1 MLFEAHKRV
10 DQLKS
15 NTSWKNAGVY
25 DPEGVRGTHVI
36 YVLGDASNPEKYGG
50 LPANPSVPL
59 FVRLWKYPLKWL
71 RGKGI
76 SPGRLRGFL
85 HRVRYGAKKVG
96 GRGKKGLAREPIIP
110 YGHTPRKGTSPRI
123 PLP

>member
-71 RGKGI
+71 GGI
-76 SPGRLRGFL
+76 GIAARVLRGL
-85 HRVRYGAKKVG
+85 MHRVPYGAKKGEGEEEKASG
-96 GRGKKGLAREPIIP
+96 GEP
-110 YGHTPRKGTSPRI
+110 SPAQAQS
-123 PLP
+123 LPT

>member
-10 DQLKS
+10 DQLKA

-50 LPANPSVPL
+50 GPPNPSGPP
-59 FVRLWKYPLKWL
+59 FVRMSEFPLQWL
-71 RGKGI
+71 GGDRRSRGAPVLLLQ
-76 SPGRLRGFL
+76 SLPFVAEGRCGEE
-85 HRVRYGAKKVG
+85 A
-96 GRGKKGLAREPIIP
+96 
-110 YGHTPRKGTSPRI
+110 
-123 PLP
+123 